1 MLGCLGWGWEV
12 LFVACVAPY
21 LVSNPLQDVST
32 LLQVLLELQDPQ
44 QQGTP
49 LLSQLYQQVPYSVQ
63 LFQMGLWEKMQNC
76 SDTVSAVEQVQMQR
90 RVQRGAWIKTS
101 FTRALIA

>member
-76 SDTVSAVEQVQMQR
+76 SDTVSVPGLCSLKEGILAKIWGYPR
-90 RVQRGAWIKTS
+90 DY
-101 FTRALIA
+101 